1 MHKNKGAPSVLSIG
15 PITLPNSVYLAPM
28 SGVSDL
34 PFRRLV
40 GRFGAGGVVSE
51 MIASEQLVKEDKE
64 AVLKIAKTGE
74 SPHIV
79 QLAGREA
86 SWMSVGAKYA
96 RDAGADI
103 IDINMGCPAK
113 KVTSGYSGSALMRD
127 LDHAMTLIEAT
138 VEAVDCPVTLKMRL
152 GWDDNSLNAAEL
164 SKRAE
169 DAGVQLIT
177 LHGRTRCQF
186 YNGKADWNAIA
197 RVKEAINIPLIANGD
212 VLDVTDAKE
221 ILKVSNADGVM
232 IGRGTYGRPWLVG
245 HAAHYLETGET
256 LTAPS
261 GDELVSLIIE
271 HYESLLSHYGEHI
284 GMRAARKHLSWYLD
298 ANTIRKANTPAE
310 ERLAL
315 LTNTDI
321 PEVMNTVKTIFSRD
335 VPDITLSKLESVA

>member
-1 MHKNKGAPSVLSIG
+1 MLSIG
-15 PITLPNSVYLAPM
+15 PITLPNNVYLAPM

-40 GRFGAGGVVSE
+40 SRFGAGGVVSE

-64 AVLKIAKTGE
+64 AILKIAKTGE
-74 SPHIV
+74 APHIV

-86 SWMSVGAKYA
+86 SWMGIGAKHA

-152 GWDDNSLNAAEL
+152 GWDDNSLNAADL
-164 SKRAE
+164 AKRAE
-169 DAGVQLIT
+169 NAGVQLIT

-197 RVKEAINIPLIANGD
+197 KVKEAIDIPLIANGD

-221 ILKVSNADGVM
+221 ILNVTNADGVM

-245 HAAHYLETGET
+245 HAAHYLETGVT
-256 LTAPS
+256 LPAPS
-261 GDELVSLIIE
+261 GDALASLINE
-271 HYESLLSHYGEHI
+271 HYEALLAHYGEHI

-298 ANTIRKANTPAE
+298 ANTIRKANTPAA

-315 LTNTDI
+315 LTSTDI
-321 PEVMNTVKTIFSRD
+321 GEVLMTIKIVFSRD
-335 VPDITLSKLESVA
+335 VPDINASELESVA